1 MLENT
6 IPTYLKYD
14 GRLSVAD
21 AISVEIIH
29 RRGINKIVSFDED
42 FDGEAFPEFTE
53 NSLDTGRD

>member
-21 AISVEIIH
+21 AISVEIMH

-42 FDGEAFPEFTE
+42 FDKVRGI
-53 NSLDTGRD
+53 SRIH